1 MACKYKYKDNWY
13 SEEEVLNLLRK
24 ENSSFTTLYNNLI
37 KELETGRGKEVF
49 EQVKR
54 DYIRKENVNPFNKVN
69 PHDITE
75 QYILDNR
82 EGFKTFFLGNNQIY
96 EQSEGKWRVY
106 VNDKGDIK
114 KNLTAKE
121 LSQFIYDNSTP
132 FDTVEVFNDEIGKYT
147 LEEQQEEAI
156 VTLLGM
162 LAADKLDKIKDKN
175 LISLLKELLLQ
186 MSEYIKSLFTA
197 KEIRISEL
205 NVSNLE
211 FLTNKKIEDLIKS
224 DKIKKEC

>member
-37 KELETGRGKEVF
+37 KELETSETGRKVF

-54 DYIRKENVNPFNKVN
+54 DYVYKDFKDFDNII
-69 PHDITE
+69 DISK
-75 QYILDNR
+75 D
-82 EGFKTFFLGNNQIY
+82 FKIVPDAGDT
-96 EQSEGKWRVY
+96 
-106 VNDKGDIK
+106 DKGKYYLTNDDGENFGNY
-114 KNLTAKE
+114 NLKEIVNKFPEYFKPTA
-121 LSQFIYDNSTP
+121 
-132 FDTVEVFNDEIGKYT
+132 YT

-156 VTLLGM
+156 VQLVSLM
-162 LAADKLDKIKDKN
+162 AADKLDKIKDKN

-211 FLTNKKIEDLIKS
+211 FLTNKRIEDFIKS
-224 DKIKKEC
+224 GKIRKEC